1 MPDTI
6 QSRFD
11 EGLLCLQNRE
21 YDEAIQKF
29 REVFDLD
36 PETTGIHH
44 YLGRSLLGKK
54 LHAEAI
60 EEFSCAIKKNPL
72 DGNSR
77 YWLALVLMEQ
87 DRFCEAV
94 PILYEAIRREPGMLY
109 HFSEQ
114 ILSIFQKKRSFSET
128 REFFRQCTE
137 IFAGL
142 EPSARNDDAFTLSRA
157 HPYSILGQIFFEKG
171 LLNEAVENYREAL
184 RIYPKNPSFHWKLAD
199 IYFISNFADEAISE
213 YRAALRLDPE
223 DAEVHKKLADAFVI
237 KGLLVDAFHEY
248 REAVKLEPDNA
259 DFAKAYSRFRTILTD
274 DEKQGKTIRSPGI
287 AHDGLPENNGS
298 PGSEEF
304 HRLVTEGEN
313 ELVEYKTSTLWSKS
327 FTKADISASESREVH
342 KFGRETSKFIV
353 AKTLAGFLNTEG
365 GNLIIGIKENKKG
378 MRNEIAGI
386 EAEYSKLKDPTTDGY
401 RRMIVDEVIRKYLP
415 PEIFHNMNEF
425 IRIQFPKIQD
435 TTLCWLEIKKSG
447 EGVFVRVQDEEYFF
461 IRVDA
466 ETRQIAD
473 KALVDYYKRHF
484 R

>member
-21 YDEAIQKF
+21 DPMAIQKF

-94 PILYEAIRREPGMLY
+94 PILYEGNPEGTRNVVPFLGTDPLHLPEKTVIFRNTGILPAVRRNFP
-109 HFSEQ
+109 
-114 ILSIFQKKRSFSET
+114 
-128 REFFRQCTE
+128 
-137 IFAGL
+137 GL

-248 REAVKLEPDNA
+248 REAVKLEPDNE

-287 AHDGLPENNGS
+287 ARDGLPENNGS

-313 ELVEYKTSTLWSKS
+313 GARLNTRRARSGANLLQKR
-327 FTKADISASESREVH
+327 ISQPVSLGKYT
-342 KFGRETSKFIV
+342 KFGRDTSKFIV

-386 EAEYSKLKDPTTDGY
+386 EAEYSNLKDPTTDGY

-415 PEIFHNMNEF
+415 PEIFHNMNELAPGYSSRKF
-425 IRIQFPKIQD
+425 RIRRSAG
-435 TTLCWLEIKKSG
+435 W
-447 EGVFVRVQDEEYFF
+447 R
-461 IRVDA
+461 
-466 ETRQIAD
+466 
-473 KALVDYYKRHF
+473 
-484 R
+484 